1 MRSDRSGRPH
11 RHRVPAA
18 SPSRYGLIIIVLCI
32 VGILVLVW
40 HPLLLVHKESP
51 GTVAAPSVNEAPPAD
66 TLQVSATIAL
76 FFTPSLSLSLS
87 VSVSVS
93 LSLSLPCTLT
103 HLRYLSRFACRSWR
117 SYMNASKVS
126 RATSQRL
133 PRCFFRHLL
142 KFRVQLRPP
151 LLLLFLFLLLYRRR
165 RSSSCRHRRCSC
177 RHRRS
182 SCHYR
187 QRQQR
192 CR

>member
-87 VSVSVS
+87 VSLS

-151 LLLLFLFLLLYRRR
+151 LLLLFPLLLLYRRR
-165 RSSSCRHRRCSC
+165 R
-177 RHRRS
+177 RS
-182 SCHYR
+182 SCHYC